1 MQTCFETYV
10 SYVCLQMAQ
19 LGIHPWCSFFPPVVS
34 RCERQCSRSR
44 RAAWE
49 IQVSWVR
56 WGQVSIQR
64 YEDVMEICR
73 HGMFLDILLKLI
85 HGSFCFQM
93 LSQVEN
99 PVSVQLCWGPYSLC
113 PHWVPAGWRGFQCLQ
128 VHKLTT
134 VHDPNLEA
142 LYRLVGVA
150 GLANQSWTPNTID
163 TIVLSSSNYDL
174 MTDVI
179 RFRTWDWLL
188 RKGPPGDKAS
198 SCHTFLT
205 ISH

>member
-1 MQTCFETYV
+1 MQTCFET
-10 SYVCLQMAQ
+10 YVCLQMAQ
-19 LGIHPWCSFFPPVVS
+19 LGIHPWCSSFPPVVS

-49 IQVSWVR
+49 IQVGWVR

-73 HGMFLDILLKLI
+73 HGMFLDIYCLSWFMVPFASK
-85 HGSFCFQM
+85 CFPKWK
-93 LSQVEN
+93 N
-99 PVSVQLCWGPYSLC
+99 PVQLCWGPYSLC
-113 PHWVPAGWRGFQCLQ
+113 PYWVPAGRRGFQCLQ

-134 VHDPNLEA
+134 VHDPKNLEA
-142 LYRLVGVA
+142 IYRLMGVA

-174 MTDVI
+174 MTDMI

-198 SCHTFLT
+198 SCH
-205 ISH
+205 